1 MATLDIPGDL
11 YSQLQAKAEVEGKT
25 VDEFAL
31 EALRDRLTQE
41 TFTAKVA
48 RLREK
53 NANGVKYT
61 SEQVSDI
68 VHDWRKNQRGL

>member
-31 EALRDRLTQE
+31 EALRDRLTHE
-41 TFTAKVA
+41 TFTAKVT

-53 NANGVKYT
+53 NATGVNYT
-61 SEQVSDI
+61 PKQVSDV
-68 VHDWRKNQRGL
+68 VHDWRKNQPRL